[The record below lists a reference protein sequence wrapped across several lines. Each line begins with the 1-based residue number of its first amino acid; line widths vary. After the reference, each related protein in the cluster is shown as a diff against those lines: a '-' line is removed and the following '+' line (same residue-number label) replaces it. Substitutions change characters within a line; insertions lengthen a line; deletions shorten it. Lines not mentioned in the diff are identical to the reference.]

1 MSIEATLTSIDES
14 LKKLVALAEK
24 APAAPVKS
32 KPAKEEKV
40 PTVETKTETKI
51 ETKAPEADPFADDSP
66 PAKPATKDEV
76 RAALVAY
83 QQAKSKELGDDGK
96 GKAAA
101 LALMA
106 EKGGGAKTITEL
118 FTGGKQQDVYDAI
131 KASFGDKFE
140 AAVAAAGASLKK

>member
-24 APAAPVKS
+24 APAATKVKPV
-32 KPAKEEKV
+32 KEEK
-40 PTVETKTETKI
+40 PAEAPKQEAPKVETKPAEK
-51 ETKAPEADPFADDSP
+51 DPFDDDTP

-76 RAALVAY
+76 RAALVAF
-83 QQAKSKELGDDGK
+83 QQTKSKELGDDAK

-118 FTGGKQQDVYDAI
+118 FTGGKQQDVYEAI
-131 KASFGDKFE
+131 KAAFGDKFE